1 MVHIKHRLFY
11 KHNNGVLRQMAEDQ
25 EKEVEEEAEDGAEK
39 GKSKLPLIL
48 MLAGVLVLGAGLG
61 AGIFLLVMGGDDDK
75 KPMVDG
81 EVVAEASA
89 ESTDDE
95 AAEAVPAP
103 QLDEN
108 GKPIPQKPQIFF
120 KEVPEIL
127 VNLASRGSSTRY
139 LKLKVSLELGS
150 EADLESIEYVM
161 PRVVDDFQLY
171 LRQLRVED
179 LDGSAG
185 IYRLKE
191 DLLLRANQSAQPLKI
206 KNVLFKEILVQ

>member
-1 MVHIKHRLFY
+1 
-11 KHNNGVLRQMAEDQ
+11 MAEDENQ
-25 EKEVEEEAEDGAEK
+25 EAEENTEESAES
-39 GKSKLPLIL
+39 GSSKLPLIM
-48 MLAGVLVLGAGLG
+48 MLAGVLVLGAGIG
-61 AGIFLLVMGGDDDK
+61 AGVFLLVMGGEEEA
-75 KPMVDG
+75 PVVDG
-81 EVVAEASA
+81 EVAAVAAPA
-89 ESTDDE
+89 AAP
-95 AAEAVPAP
+95 AAEAAPAP
-103 QLDEN
+103 ELDADGN
-108 GKPIPQKPQIFF
+108 PIPQKPQIFF

-179 LDGSAG
+179 LNGSAG